1 MSRLA
6 LLVLLAGTPLAAQ
19 QKPALQPSDYAEF
32 EYLQAPVLDPH
43 GRWLAYSITHVDER
57 RELRIRQLDR
67 DTTIAVPW
75 ASSPAFARDGRHL
88 AWAVG
93 VSTEEQKRLEKEKK
107 PLELKATVRNL
118 ASGEE
123 KNFPAVRA
131 FAFDATGRFLAL
143 HGYAQDTTKGN
154 SADLVLLD
162 LENDTRASFG
172 NVAEY
177 SWSDDGSLLAMA
189 ITTGKEIGNGV
200 QVYDARTQRLRSLDT
215 SPSRYSRLSWR
226 DDAAD
231 LAVLRTVKPADEKG
245 SAQVLLV
252 WRHLAAAEARMA
264 KLDSG
269 NVAFGDSLQI
279 AEHMRPRWSEDG
291 QRIAFGMRPTDP
303 DTTAPDSTRTDSTRV
318 TDEELPGMQIW
329 HTSDLRIVPMQKAQ
343 ATSDGRRTLLAVWTP
358 DEGRV
363 VRVGTDLQATATVLD
378 DWTHAV
384 EKTREPYA
392 WGTKFGRPYQ
402 DIWVVDLRSGERT
415 RALEKVRY
423 SWESP
428 GGRYLLFFDG
438 KDYWTHDVRSGA
450 RTNVTARLATSF
462 ADTAYDTPTDML
474 PPHGVGGW
482 LEGDRAVLLYDHFDV
497 WRVSPDGSGGERLSD
512 GSADEIIHR
521 VVDLDRDEAAFD
533 ADAPLYLSLH
543 GEWSEQRGFARVR
556 PGRIPER
563 LLLVDKLASGL
574 VKADSADVFLYRAE
588 ARGDSP
594 DLFVAG
600 PDLASARQLTRTNPF
615 ADRYAWA
622 RSELVDY
629 TSEAGVRLQGT
640 LLYPVNHDP
649 AQRYPM
655 IVFAYEIQTPQT
667 HRWENPSERSYYNV
681 TTWTQ
686 QGYFVLLPDVVF
698 RARDPGVA
706 LLEALG
712 PAVGKVVDMGLV
724 DARRVGFIGHS
735 WGGYHGTYVATHSD
749 LFAASIAG
757 APLTDFL
764 SFMGQIHWT
773 PGSPEVDHWETGQA
787 RMEVP
792 YWEDPE
798 SHRRNSPIEK
808 VNDMKTPL
816 LIAHG
821 DKDGV
826 VEFFQSTIFYNF
838 ARRAGKQM
846 VLLVYEGE
854 NHSFQKKPNQID
866 YHRRILEWFGHYLK
880 GAPAPAWMTEG
891 VDLNDMK
898 AETRR
903 VAEQLKKQAATTS
916 NGGVR
921 WPRLP

>member
-1 MSRLA
+1 M
-6 LLVLLAGTPLAAQ
+6 
-19 QKPALQPSDYAEF
+19 
-32 EYLQAPVLDPH
+32 APVIDPH
-43 GRWLAYSITHVDER
+43 GRWLAYPITRVDER

-67 DTTIAVPW
+67 DTTITVAW
-75 ASSPAFARDGRHL
+75 ASAPVFSRNGRHL

-107 PLELKATVRNL
+107 PVQLSATVRTL

-123 KNFPAVRA
+123 KSFPAVRA

-162 LENDTRASFG
+162 LENNTRASFG

-177 SWSDDGSLLAMA
+177 SWSDSGSLLAIA
-189 ITTGKEIGNGV
+189 VGTGTQTGNGV

-215 SPSRYSRLSWR
+215 SPAKYRQLAWR
-226 DDAAD
+226 KDAAD
-231 LAVLRTVKPADEKG
+231 LAVLRSVKPADQKG
-245 SAQVLLV
+245 SAHALLA
-252 WRHLAAAEARMA
+252 WRSLNAAEPRMVT
-264 KLDSG
+264 LDSS
-269 NVAFGDSLQI
+269 NVVFGDSLQI

-291 QRIAFGMRPTDP
+291 QRIAFGLRPVDP
-303 DTTAPDSTRTDSTRV
+303 DTAAAAPDSARAGAAAAA
-318 TDEELPGMQIW
+318 DEELPGMQIW
-329 HTSDLRIVPMQKAQ
+329 HTSDVRIIPMQKAQ
-343 ATSDGRRTLLAVWTP
+343 SANDGRRTLLAVWTAA
-358 DEGRV
+358 DNRV
-363 VRVGTDLQATATVLD
+363 VRVGTDLQATAAVLD
-378 DWTHAV
+378 DWAHAV
-384 EKTREPYA
+384 EKTQAPYP
-392 WGTKFGRPYQ
+392 WGAMFGRRYE
-402 DIWVVDLRSGERT
+402 DVWTVDLRTGART
-415 RALEKVRY
+415 KTLEKVRY

-438 KDYWTHDVRSGA
+438 NDYWTHDLRSGA
-450 RTNVTARLATSF
+450 RANLTTRLAASF

-482 LEGDRAVLLYDHFDV
+482 LENDQAILLYDHFDV
-497 WRVSPDGSGGERLSD
+497 WRVAPDGSGGERLTN

-521 VVDLDRDEAAFD
+521 VVDLDREEAALD

-543 GEWSEQRGFARVR
+543 GEWTEQRGYARIR
-556 PGRIPER
+556 PGRAPER
-563 LLLVDKLASGL
+563 LLLADKFVTGLA
-574 VKADSADVFLYRAE
+574 KADSADVFLYRAE
-588 ARGDSP
+588 ARDDSP
-594 DLFVAG
+594 DLFVSG
-600 PDLASARQLTRTNPF
+600 PTLASARQVTRTNAL
-615 ADRYAWA
+615 ADNYAWTRA
-622 RSELVDY
+622 ELVSY

-667 HRWENPSERSYYNV
+667 HRWESPSERSYYNF

-698 RARDPGVA
+698 RARDPGVS
-706 LLEALG
+706 LLEALR
-712 PAVGKVVDMGLV
+712 PAVGKVVETGLV
-724 DARRVGFIGHS
+724 DAKRVGFIGHS
-735 WGGYHGTYVATHSD
+735 WGGYHGAYVATHSD
-749 LFAASIAG
+749 LFAASVAG

-773 PGSPEVDHWETGQA
+773 PGNPEVDHWETGQA

-798 SHRRNSPIEK
+798 AHRRNSPIEK

-816 LIAHG
+816 LMAHG

-826 VEFFQSTIFYNF
+826 VEFFQSTLFYNF

-880 GAPAPAWMTEG
+880 GAPAPAWITEG
-891 VDLNDMK
+891 IDMNELK
-898 AETRR
+898 KETQR
-903 VAEQLKKQAATTS
+903 VAGKPKQALAEKTS
-916 NGGVR
+916 GN
-921 WPRLP
+921 